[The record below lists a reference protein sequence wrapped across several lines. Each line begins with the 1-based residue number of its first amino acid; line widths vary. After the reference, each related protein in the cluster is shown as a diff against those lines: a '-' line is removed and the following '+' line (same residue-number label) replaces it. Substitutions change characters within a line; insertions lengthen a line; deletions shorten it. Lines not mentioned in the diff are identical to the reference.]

1 MLAESFVRN
10 FVNELSLRR
19 AAANP
24 WKARGGDAVFLF
36 IVGERLKFAG
46 SVSGLGG
53 ILLVSASFLPRP
65 VQPPD
70 AYFLPDDTWPQ
81 GLLSPG
87 KDEDGRRDGTRLKA
101 PSQILTRATRTT
113 SVLHALDRRLRD
125 SSLRSLFHALVLLR
139 LPSAPSP
146 RVFPETSCSSCV
158 SRFRKDFLA
167 RRRSDLDT
175 SYTRPAP
182 N

>member
-1 MLAESFVRN
+1 MLVESFVRS
-10 FVNELSLRR
+10 FANELSLRR
-19 AAANP
+19 AAVNP

-36 IVGERLKFAG
+36 IAGERFAG
-46 SVSGLGG
+46 SVSGSGG
-53 ILLVSASFLPRP
+53 ILLGSASFLPRP

-70 AYFLPDDTWPQ
+70 AYFLPDDTSKPQ

-87 KDEDGRRDGTRLKA
+87 KDEDGRRDGTRLRA
-101 PSQILTRATRTT
+101 PSQVLTRATRTT

-139 LPSAPSP
+139 PPSAPSP
-146 RVFPETSCSSCV
+146 RVFPETSCSSCL
-158 SRFRKDFLA
+158 SRFRKDVLA
-167 RRRSDLDT
+167 RRRSGLDT
-175 SYTRPAP
+175 SCTRPAP